1 MMAFDDG
8 FRALSEKDRLA
19 LLTLA
24 RRALEIYLR
33 ESRLPQEPFDEPALQ
48 GPRSVFV
55 TLKCRRKLHGCIG
68 VLSGGSSLGENI
80 QHCAVS
86 AANDPRFPPLLSD
99 ELAATRIEIS
109 VLGPPR
115 TIDGPGD
122 VTVGKDGLIVSRGV
136 RRGLLLPQV
145 AVEQRWDAGR
155 FVEETCVK
163 AGLPRDAWKTGATLE
178 AFTADVFGED
188 ESGRDAT

>member
-1 MMAFDDG
+1 MARDG
-8 FRALSEKDRLA
+8 EPRALGEGDRRA
-19 LLTLA
+19 LLALA
-24 RRALEIYLR
+24 RRALEVYLR
-33 ESRLPQEPFDEPALQ
+33 ESRIPQEPDDEAAFQ
-48 GPRSVFV
+48 EPRSVFV
-55 TLKCRRKLHGCIG
+55 TLKCHRKLRGCIG
-68 VLSGGSSLGENI
+68 VLSGGSSLGENV

-109 VLGPPR
+109 VLGMPR
-115 TIDGPGD
+115 AIGGPED
-122 VTVGKDGLIVSRGV
+122 VTVGKDGLIVSRGM
-136 RRGLLLPQV
+136 RKGLLLPQV

-188 ESGRDAT
+188 DPERDAI